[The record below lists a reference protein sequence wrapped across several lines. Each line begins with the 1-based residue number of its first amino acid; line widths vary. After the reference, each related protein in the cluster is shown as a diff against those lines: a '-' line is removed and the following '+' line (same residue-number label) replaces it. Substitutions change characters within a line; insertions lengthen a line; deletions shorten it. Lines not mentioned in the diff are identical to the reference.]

1 LFLPSPSPAPEQ
13 VRCGINSARARQQS
27 PKIRILK
34 IGGTFWTKSELFL
47 TKIRTV
53 TFNCRPAGGNPAQRF
68 RPPPLCFGEQNR
80 KIFLTFFNCAP
91 PKFFQFTPLN
101 KIFDFNLRS
110 KLFNGVKE
118 TKIFLFCLPADA
130 GIAETLS
137 HSQPAFGGQSRR
149 AKIPSPQPLPFC
161 PPAWASPRFFS
172 AEIYL
177 RILNQLYQFI
187 NRRFQLLRSIFTI
200 ACIFGMMN

>member
-1 LFLPSPSPAPEQ
+1 M
-13 VRCGINSARARQQS
+13 
-27 PKIRILK
+27 
-34 IGGTFWTKSELFL
+34 FWLKSELIL
-47 TKIRTV
+47 EKIRTV
-53 TFNCRPAGGNPAQRF
+53 TFNCHPAGGNPAQRF

-91 PKFFQFTPLN
+91 PKFFS
-101 KIFDFNLRS
+101 I
-110 KLFNGVKE
+110 KE

>member
-1 LFLPSPSPAPEQ
+1 LFLPSPSE
-13 VRCGINSARARQQS
+13 ARARQQS

-34 IGGTFWTKSELFL
+34 IGGTFWTKSEPISPKIL
-47 TKIRTV
+47 TL
-53 TFNCRPAGGNPAQRF
+53 TFDCRPTGDNPAQRF

-91 PKFFQFTPLN
+91 PKFFS
-101 KIFDFNLRS
+101 I
-110 KLFNGVKE
+110 KE

-149 AKIPSPQPLPFC
+149 AKIPSPRPPSFLPACLGF
-161 PPAWASPRFFS
+161 AQIF
-172 AEIYL
+172 L
-177 RILNQLYQFI
+177 RRKII
-187 NRRFQLLRSIFTI
+187 I
-200 ACIFGMMN
+200 